1 LVFGAAPYGV
11 AGAVIALWIMNAS
24 FGFMAFLGIASLI
37 GVIVSHVIVLF
48 DFIEEMHAKGKPFE
62 EAVIDAGIIRL
73 RPVMITVG
81 ATVLALV
88 PLAMHG
94 GPLWQPLCYAQIGGL
109 TVATFIT
116 LLMVPVLY
124 AIAVLDLKVLSWE
137 TVEEEPKTEQ
147 ASAASAF
154 N

>member
-1 LVFGAAPYGV
+1 
-11 AGAVIALWIMNAS
+11 
-24 FGFMAFLGIASLI
+24 
-37 GVIVSHVIVLF
+37 VSHVIVLF
-48 DFIEEMHAKGKPFE
+48 DFIEEMHAKGEPFE

-81 ATVLALV
+81 ATVLALF

-124 AIAVLDLKVLSWE
+124 SIMVLDLKWLTWDERSKEVSEEVNRGIGGAGTNRPLVSE
-137 TVEEEPKTEQ
+137 T
-147 ASAASAF
+147 
-154 N
+154 